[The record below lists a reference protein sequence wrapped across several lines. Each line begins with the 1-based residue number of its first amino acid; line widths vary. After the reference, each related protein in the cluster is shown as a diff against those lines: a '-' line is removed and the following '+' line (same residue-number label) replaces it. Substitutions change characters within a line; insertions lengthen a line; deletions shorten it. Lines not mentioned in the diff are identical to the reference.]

1 MSYEVQYSHRKGNT
15 VEVAQYSHR
24 KGNCMESSQSGN
36 IGSYLLN
43 TLKFPLRAMALI
55 TIEKKG
61 TKKTM
66 VFSLKNSNIMVTIAA
81 KVITFVIANKFMTQ
95 EQLLLFSYLQ
105 HLVHQKS
112 FFEHTHLAA
121 SI

>member
-1 MSYEVQYSHRKGNT
+1 
-15 VEVAQYSHR
+15 
-24 KGNCMESSQSGN
+24 
-36 IGSYLLN
+36 
-43 TLKFPLRAMALI
+43 MALI

-112 FFEHTHLAA
+112 FFKDTHLAA